1 MHRYRNKPVR
11 GILSLEID
19 FILDC
24 WHWLF
29 LTKVVT
35 FTMSFFCWSYCITIA
50 TVKVA
55 YNLYIAK
62 FSKIV
67 QFLCFCYIFLG
78 IISLLAGFRLHTT
91 CLFTATSMLTSK
103 SDWSCKK
110 KKSKEVLASDIVWHN
125 CSYESHRLLALLIVK
140 NANISS
146 YTAIKQSAVCSTMQP
161 KSKAKKSQ

>member
-110 KKSKEVLASDIVWHN
+110 KKKQRGFGLWY
-125 CSYESHRLLALLIVK
+125 CMTQLLLWVTQTFSPVDCQKCKYFLLYCHKTICCV
-140 NANISS
+140 
-146 YTAIKQSAVCSTMQP
+146 
-161 KSKAKKSQ
+161 